1 LGRPRSS
8 LNRCGVSI
16 HSAVWDAG
24 YSGRSQS
31 LLVVYNP
38 LGFRLHRN
46 ARLLQL
52 VFFYTSGGVGKG
64 YSGQYQ
70 NENL

>member
-1 LGRPRSS
+1 
-8 LNRCGVSI
+8 
-16 HSAVWDAG
+16 
-24 YSGRSQS
+24 